1 MSLFC
6 HYIHLQMK
14 CRMLYVMRLYNP
26 LNHTQWMKKIIRSN
40 KGTSYNVNGIQL
52 EIKDLP
58 GQNGVGCFITEVLSD
73 GSETQAWAFVELRKE
88 TENTYI
94 LSIKETGGRVLEIE
108 IPKDDIGKGHR
119 NGSILKVN
127 HGTLEMF
134 RVEC

>member
-1 MSLFC
+1 MGSEMCIRDRDAICNEIIQSFEP
-6 HYIHLQMK
+6 YTMDE
-14 CRMLYVMRLYNP
+14 
-26 LNHTQWMKKIIRSN
+26 KKLLEVI

-108 IPKDDIGKGHR
+108 IPKDDIGKR
-119 NGSILKVN
+119 P
-127 HGTLEMF
+127 
-134 RVEC
+134 